1 MTCCP
6 ACEGENPPQ
15 ARFCLACGT
24 PLVMRCPACDT
35 INARTR
41 TSCHHCHAALG
52 VPVADEAVASVSVS
66 GPDLD
71 LPATDWQSFRIGLPE
86 PDPPPSPTVPL
97 ELPGSAPTP
106 AAHPESTPEKRRHDR
121 AERRAA
127 VRRSQLRR
135 HSVPDAPT
143 LRDVLVLE
151 PDTDTRID
159 LCALLETF
167 GFRPHVAV
175 TVAEAEGLSLRQ
187 PHIAAFLG
195 AGEDID
201 ATAAFCRRLHDTTR
215 SRPSA
220 LIAVGDRGQHADRVQ
235 WQLAGADQLIFRP
248 VTRGDLARALTD
260 TGLGLP
266 DDPRH
271 GARPRS

>member
-1 MTCCP
+1 
-6 ACEGENPPQ
+6 
-15 ARFCLACGT
+15 
-24 PLVMRCPACDT
+24 
-35 INARTR
+35 
-41 TSCHHCHAALG
+41 
-52 VPVADEAVASVSVS
+52 
-66 GPDLD
+66 
-71 LPATDWQSFRIGLPE
+71 
-86 PDPPPSPTVPL
+86 
-97 ELPGSAPTP
+97 
-106 AAHPESTPEKRRHDR
+106 
-121 AERRAA
+121 

-187 PHIAAFLG
+187 RHIAAFLG
-195 AGEDID
+195 AGDDID
-201 ATAAFCRRLHDTTR
+201 ATAAFCRRLHDATR
-215 SRPSA
+215 GRPSA
-220 LIAVGDRGQHADRVQ
+220 LIAVGDRSQHADRVQ

-260 TGLGLP
+260 AGLGLP

-271 GARPRS
+271 GARPRSSGR